1 METKDA
7 IIFELRKEIEELKKI
22 IIELRKEIAELRKE
36 NAELKQKNASLQE
49 QLSLNS
55 QNSSKPPSSDRFLPK
70 KDKKNSNKVRPKR
83 QGFARKWFSK
93 EEVNQTIQ
101 YLPEN
106 VINVEETIFAPKI
119 KSLRLVKL

>member
-1 METKDA
+1 MEAKNA

-22 IIELRKEIAELRKE
+22 IIELRKE

-55 QNSSKPPSSDRFLPK
+55 QNSSKPPSSDRFPPK

-101 YLPEN
+101 YLPEKCDKCGGN
-106 VINVEETIFAPKI
+106 DFCSKNKI
-119 KSLRLVKL
+119 IEARQ